1 MRAQCEIRPLS
12 NGKEEIV
19 VTEIPYQVNKSRMI
33 SGIAELVK
41 DKKIE
46 GIADIKDHSDRNG
59 INITIEC
66 KKDYKSRT
74 SNSVKCPEKR
84 AVRTNGNF
92 KSISTHSYRKLT
104 A

>member
-33 SGIAELVK
+33 SGIADLVK

-46 GIADIKDHSDRNG
+46 VLLILR
-59 INITIEC
+59 TIQTEMVLILLL
-66 KKDYKSRT
+66 
-74 SNSVKCPEKR
+74 SVK
-84 AVRTNGNF
+84 RTTVLRLYLISF
-92 KSISTHSYRKLT
+92 ISTHSYRKLT